1 MGASGSEPDTDRL
14 GERPDFDDWVGEVM
28 STLRARR
35 DGNAVAPPRR
45 LARCRA
51 LVALAARRLIRGR
64 ASTASS

>member
-14 GERPDFDDWVGEVM
+14 GDRPDFDEWVGEVM

-45 LARCRA
+45 FARYRM
-51 LVALAARRLIRGR
+51 LVALAARRVIRRR